1 MTTIIK
7 GLSFQFLQLLSPRE
21 AKNLQQLIPKF
32 LPGCGGKT
40 FDLFHAAIT

>member
-21 AKNLQQLIPKF
+21 AENLQQLIPKF
-32 LPGCGGKT
+32 LPGCGVKT